1 MDFLLE
7 ALEQIAGEIFAS
19 VAHLL
24 NLDLDIIFVETTST
38 YWEVDGADEL
48 AELQDDVDD
57 DGVARPVENGARA
70 FGTPWTSA
78 PTCRRW

>member
-24 NLDLDIIFVETTST
+24 NLDLDVVFVRSRI
-38 YWEVDGADEL
+38 VG
-48 AELQDDVDD
+48 
-57 DGVARPVENGARA
+57 
-70 FGTPWTSA
+70 
-78 PTCRRW
+78 CRIWCRWRS